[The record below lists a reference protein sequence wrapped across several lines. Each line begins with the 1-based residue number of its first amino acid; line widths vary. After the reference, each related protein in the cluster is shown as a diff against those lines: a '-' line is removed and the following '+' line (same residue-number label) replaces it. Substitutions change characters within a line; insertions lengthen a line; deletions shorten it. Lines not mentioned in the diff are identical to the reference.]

1 MAGVRFDSDQAR
13 EYWRVHYGRR
23 AAVDLDADADGLD
36 NVCHPGRPLW
46 LNQYYARFQEVVF
59 RKLLEAVAAPSAPA
73 VPRRA
78 LDVGC
83 GAGRWCRLL
92 ASQGYEV
99 TGVDLQEDLLVRNR
113 QRTPEVRF
121 VTGSLQDFS
130 SASPFDLVTTVTVL
144 QHNPPVDQDRMIAHM
159 RRLLVRGGHALA
171 LENIS
176 DQDVHVFANTIE
188 GWTDR
193 FARAGF
199 RRKQIRRY
207 DFSPLLRADRFI
219 ALTARGLARLPGR
232 LLRGDR
238 PEPPRD
244 PGAPVRPAA
253 NGIRRVVGAARSSML
268 RVCAA
273 GDAVVESALVEAN
286 APLPTVHCA
295 FLFEAI

>member
-23 AAVDLDADADGLD
+23 AAVDLDADTDGLD

-46 LNQYYARFQEVVF
+46 LNRYYARFQEVVF
-59 RKLLEAVAAPSAPA
+59 RKLLEAAPAPSARPKA
-73 VPRRA
+73 R
-78 LDVGC
+78 DVGC

-92 ASQGYEV
+92 SSQGYEV

-121 VTGSLQDFS
+121 VSGSLQEFS
-130 SASPFDLVTTVTVL
+130 SASPFDLITTVTVL
-144 QHNPPVDQDRMIAHM
+144 QHNPPEDQDRMIAHM
-159 RRLLVRGGHALA
+159 RRLLVQGGHALV

-193 FARAGF
+193 FARAAF

-219 ALTARGLARLPGR
+219 ALSARGLARLPR
-232 LLRGDR
+232 RVLEGDA
-238 PEPPRD
+238 PEPSRD

-253 NGIRRVVGAARSSML
+253 NGIRRMVGAARNSML

-273 GDAVVESALVEAN
+273 GDSVVEWALVEAN
-286 APLPTVHCA
+286 APLSTVHCG